1 MLIYLLL
8 RLINRFV
15 RICRFSFSPLFQI
28 SFAIPHE
35 IIPGRMTLLIT
46 LFLCLINIFNSISS
60 ASPNTKS
67 FTSISI
73 WLVACILF
81 VTSALLQYG
90 IILLFWKYTSYPP
103 ENIQM
108 IIKKIDVI
116 CLTLEISGFVVFNVI
131 FWNTM

>member
-1 MLIYLLL
+1 MISVFFLQ
-8 RLINRFV
+8 F
-15 RICRFSFSPLFQI
+15 FQI

-46 LFLCLINIFNSISS
+46 LFLCLINIFNTISS
-60 ASPNTKS
+60 ASPNTES

-73 WLVACILF
+73 WLVTCILF
-81 VTSALLQYG
+81 VTTALLQYG
-90 IILLFWKYTSYPP
+90 IILLFWKYTTYPP

-116 CLTLEISGFVVFNVI
+116 CLTLEILAFVVFNII